1 MYVNNLTGRKYLS
14 IITAVLILIM
24 SISAPTAAFASESEG
39 PDVSTQSA
47 AEISTQ
53 SAADASAQSALGA
66 STQSAAD
73 VTSSEP
79 FRYQHDPME
88 NPNAA
93 KDIVVNPEAVYGY
106 SPSPDSVRL
115 KQYVDY
121 LDWSDP
127 DAVAVGRREREEY
140 HESFSVL
147 YRMIEDM
154 LGQGKNVEEIARAV
168 SKTRNEIRL
177 ASYDGDPEGLKA
189 VKESNLQTYGQEE
202 GPTPDQ
208 LYEKYGSWQTVI
220 EKALSSNP
228 GMDACL
234 GLYDEYY
241 DTYDI
246 PDRLSALQT
255 ADGSDSTDAQTET
268 SDVGDSANA
277 KSETSDASDSSDVEK
292 EYETSDNDESETPS
306 GASGTYTV
314 KNGDCL
320 WNIAASE
327 LGDGSRW
334 QEIYEL
340 NRSEID
346 NPSLIYA
353 GQEFILP
360 AA

>member
-1 MYVNNLTGRKYLS
+1 MYVNNFIGRKYLS
-14 IITAVLILIM
+14 IFTAVLILIM

-39 PDVSTQSA
+39 LDASTQSAADISTQSA
-47 AEISTQ
+47 AEV
-53 SAADASAQSALGA
+53 SAQSALGA
-66 STQSAAD
+66 SSESAID

-79 FRYQHDPME
+79 FHYQHDPME

-106 SPSPDSVRL
+106 SPSPNSVRL

-121 LDWSDP
+121 LDWTDP
-127 DAVAVGRREREEY
+127 DAVAAGRREREEY
-140 HESFSVL
+140 HESFSIL

-177 ASYDGDPEGLKA
+177 TSYDGDPEGLKA

-255 ADGSDSTDAQTET
+255 ADSSDSTDSQTET
-268 SDVGDSANA
+268 SDACDSANA
-277 KSETSDASDSSDVEK
+277 KSETSDAGDSVDGEK
-292 EYETSDNDESETPS
+292 EDETSDNDESETPPETS
-306 GASGTYTV
+306 RTYTV

>member
-1 MYVNNLTGRKYLS
+1 MYTKKSMHRQHLS
-14 IITAVLILIM
+14 LLAALLILIM
-24 SISAPTAAFASESEG
+24 SVSAPTSVFASESSDAGTESAA
-39 PDVSTQSA
+39 DISTQSSA
-47 AEISTQ
+47 ASSTQ
-53 SAADASAQSALGA
+53 SAADEARTDS
-66 STQSAAD
+66 
-73 VTSSEP
+73 
-79 FRYQHDPME
+79 FHYQHNPME

-115 KQYVDY
+115 KQYVDAI
-121 LDWSDP
+121 DWTDV
-127 DAVAVGRREREEY
+127 DAVAAGRKEREEY
-140 HESFSVL
+140 HESMSAL

-154 LGQGKNVEEIARAV
+154 LGKGKNVEEIARAV
-168 SKTRNEIRL
+168 SKARNDIRL
-177 ASYDGDPEGLKA
+177 ASYDGNPEGLKL

-220 EKALSSNP
+220 EKALSPNP

-246 PDRLSALQT
+246 PDRLNALQNEDESNS
-255 ADGSDSTDAQTET
+255 ADAQTDT
-268 SDVGDSANA
+268 SDEAESQ
-277 KSETSDASDSSDVEK
+277 KASDSSR
-292 EYETSDNDESETPS
+292 
-306 GASGTYTV
+306 TYTV
-314 KNGDCL
+314 KKGDCL

-340 NRSEID
+340 NQGKID
-346 NPSLIYA
+346 NPSLIYT
-353 GQEFILP
+353 GQEFVLP

>member
-1 MYVNNLTGRKYLS
+1 MYTKKSMHRQHLS
-14 IITAVLILIM
+14 LLAALLILIM
-24 SISAPTAAFASESEG
+24 SVSAPTSVFASESSDAGTESAA
-39 PDVSTQSA
+39 DISTQSSA
-47 AEISTQ
+47 ASSTQ
-53 SAADASAQSALGA
+53 SAADEARTDS
-66 STQSAAD
+66 
-73 VTSSEP
+73 
-79 FRYQHDPME
+79 FHYQHNPME

-115 KQYVDY
+115 KQYVDAI
-121 LDWSDP
+121 DWTDA
-127 DAVAVGRREREEY
+127 DAVAAGRKEREEY
-140 HESFSVL
+140 HESMSAL

-154 LGQGKNVEEIARAV
+154 LGKGKNVEEIARAV
-168 SKTRNEIRL
+168 SKARNDIRL
-177 ASYDGDPEGLKA
+177 ASYDGNPEGLKL
-189 VKESNLQTYGQEE
+189 VKESNLQTFGQEE

-246 PDRLSALQT
+246 PDRLNALQNEDESNS
-255 ADGSDSTDAQTET
+255 ADAQTDT
-268 SDVGDSANA
+268 SDEAESQ
-277 KSETSDASDSSDVEK
+277 KASDSSR
-292 EYETSDNDESETPS
+292 
-306 GASGTYTV
+306 TYTV
-314 KNGDCL
+314 KKGDCL

-340 NRSEID
+340 NQGKID
-346 NPSLIYA
+346 NPGTLINRTSKPALLQTGRVPVLLQYA
-353 GQEFILP
+353 
-360 AA
+360 

>member
-1 MYVNNLTGRKYLS
+1 MYTKKSMHRQHLS
-14 IITAVLILIM
+14 LLAALLILIM
-24 SISAPTAAFASESEG
+24 SVSAPTSVFASESSDAGTESAA
-39 PDVSTQSA
+39 DISTQSSA
-47 AEISTQ
+47 ASSTQ
-53 SAADASAQSALGA
+53 SAADEARTDS
-66 STQSAAD
+66 
-73 VTSSEP
+73 
-79 FRYQHDPME
+79 FHYQHNPME

-115 KQYVDY
+115 KQYVDAI
-121 LDWSDP
+121 DWTDA
-127 DAVAVGRREREEY
+127 DAVAAGRKEREEY
-140 HESFSVL
+140 HESMSAL

-154 LGQGKNVEEIARAV
+154 LGKGKNVEEIARAV
-168 SKTRNEIRL
+168 SKARNDIRL
-177 ASYDGDPEGLKA
+177 ASYDGNPEGLKL
-189 VKESNLQTYGQEE
+189 VKESNLQTFGQEE

-246 PDRLSALQT
+246 PDRLNALQNEDESNS
-255 ADGSDSTDAQTET
+255 ADAQTDT
-268 SDVGDSANA
+268 SDEAESQ
-277 KSETSDASDSSDVEK
+277 KASDSSR
-292 EYETSDNDESETPS
+292 
-306 GASGTYTV
+306 TYTV
-314 KNGDCL
+314 KKGDCL

-340 NRSEID
+340 NQGKID
-346 NPSLIYA
+346 NPSLIYT
-353 GQEFILP
+353 GQEFVLP

>member
-1 MYVNNLTGRKYLS
+1 MYTKKSMHRQHLS
-14 IITAVLILIM
+14 LLAALLILIM
-24 SISAPTAAFASESEG
+24 SVSAPTSVFASESSDAGTESAA
-39 PDVSTQSA
+39 DISTQSSA
-47 AEISTQ
+47 SSSTQ
-53 SAADASAQSALGA
+53 SAADEARTDS
-66 STQSAAD
+66 
-73 VTSSEP
+73 
-79 FRYQHDPME
+79 FHYQHNPME

-115 KQYVDY
+115 KQYVDAI
-121 LDWSDP
+121 DWTDA
-127 DAVAVGRREREEY
+127 DAVAAGRKEREEY
-140 HESFSVL
+140 HESMSAL

-154 LGQGKNVEEIARAV
+154 LGKGKNVEEIARAV
-168 SKTRNEIRL
+168 SKARNDIRL
-177 ASYDGDPEGLKA
+177 ASYDGNPEGLKL

-220 EKALSSNP
+220 EKALSANP

-246 PDRLSALQT
+246 PDRLNALQNEDESNS
-255 ADGSDSTDAQTET
+255 ADAQTDT
-268 SDVGDSANA
+268 SDEAESQ
-277 KSETSDASDSSDVEK
+277 KASDSSR
-292 EYETSDNDESETPS
+292 
-306 GASGTYTV
+306 TYTV
-314 KNGDCL
+314 KKGDCL

-340 NRSEID
+340 NQGKID
-346 NPSLIYA
+346 NPRLIYT
-353 GQEFILP
+353 GQEFVLP